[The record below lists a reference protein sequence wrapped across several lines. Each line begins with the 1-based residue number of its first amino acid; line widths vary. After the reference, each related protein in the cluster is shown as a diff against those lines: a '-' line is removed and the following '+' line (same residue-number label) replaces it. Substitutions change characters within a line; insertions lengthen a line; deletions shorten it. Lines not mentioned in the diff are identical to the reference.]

1 MLSSH
6 TLCRL
11 VSEAVCLAG
20 GYSKGSLRRACLV
33 GLLPGRSVFL
43 VSIICRSQT
52 EDMSE
57 QAAGEC
63 WARENTAASEQ
74 TQLLCAFNS
83 LHFTG
88 KLWLRQEISPPDAVA
103 PTCTT
108 DHTGERSSAGW
119 RAERGKDGVTAQIL
133 WDSDIS
139 SSFPPT
145 WYTSSC
151 LRYKEQLLGTEAPGC
166 SKMLYNKNKDEQEK

>member
-11 VSEAVCLAG
+11 VSEAVCPAG
-20 GYSKGSLRRACLV
+20 GYNKGSLRRACLV
-33 GLLPGRSVFL
+33 GLIPGRSVFL

-63 WARENTAASEQ
+63 WARESTAASAQ

-88 KLWLRQEISPPDAVA
+88 KPRLGQEISPPDAVA
-103 PTCTT
+103 PTCIT
-108 DHTGERSSAGW
+108 DHTGEWSSRGRTEGGREGWGHCSPPGTVRSPPASHQC
-119 RAERGKDGVTAQIL
+119 VTH
-133 WDSDIS
+133 
-139 SSFPPT
+139 PP
-145 WYTSSC
+145 
-151 LRYKEQLLGTEAPGC
+151 A
-166 SKMLYNKNKDEQEK
+166 